1 MVRAEVRE
9 KFPGLRFLAQLW
21 RYLRLK
27 PTPMAKKRTS
37 IRVHIWR
44 TKRKGDDVWKVAI
57 DDPGKGPLTELKT
70 RYTRKH
76 GAFKG
81 ACRKLKAFKNYEE
94 GTYVWTSAYRGSN
107 INFIY
112 EKP

>member
-1 MVRAEVRE
+1 
-9 KFPGLRFLAQLW
+9 
-21 RYLRLK
+21 
-27 PTPMAKKRTS
+27 MAKKSTP

-57 DDPGKGPLTELKT
+57 DEPGGGPLTELKT

-81 ACRKLKAFKNYEE
+81 ACRKLDAFKNYEE

>member
-1 MVRAEVRE
+1 
-9 KFPGLRFLAQLW
+9 
-21 RYLRLK
+21 
-27 PTPMAKKRTS
+27 MAKKSTP

-44 TKRKGDDVWKVAI
+44 TKRKGDDVWKVAR
-57 DDPGKGPLTELKT
+57 DDPGKGTLTELKT

-81 ACRKLKAFKNYEE
+81 ARRKLDAFKNYIENPKGGL
-94 GTYVWTSAYRGSN
+94 GTYVWTSGYRGSD

>member
-1 MVRAEVRE
+1 
-9 KFPGLRFLAQLW
+9 
-21 RYLRLK
+21 
-27 PTPMAKKRTS
+27 MAKKSTP
-37 IRVHIWR
+37 IRVHIWP
-44 TKRKGDDVWKVAI
+44 TKHKGKDKWKVAI

-81 ACRKLKAFKNYEE
+81 ACRKLKAFKNYMGLSFKGER
-94 GTYVWTSAYRGSN
+94 TYVWTSGGVT

-112 EKP
+112 AKP